1 VTTITDAS
9 CQTDVARAKG
19 HLNLKSIRGMSD
31 NPRALPILTDLV
43 RLISFEIEAAVKEN
57 DLELAADLEAERDQ
71 TVAALETLTRGLG
84 GTKGKRQIAIQPVR
98 KVPKDLAAVEEAAL
112 VRLLRQILREERRKK
127 GAFHL

>member
-1 VTTITDAS
+1 
-9 CQTDVARAKG
+9 
-19 HLNLKSIRGMSD
+19 MSD

-57 DLELAADLEAERDQ
+57 DLDLAADLEAERDQ

-84 GTKGKRQIAIQPVR
+84 GTKGKRKIAIPPVR

-112 VRLLRQILREERRKK
+112 VRLLRQILREERRNK
-127 GAFHL
+127 GAYHL